1 MKELTYEMIDN
12 TVEICGYVYYM
23 NVMEKLAEGFKLKYN
38 KHGRVFTFS
47 GIYVGRLIELE

>member
-12 TVEICGYVYYM
+12 TVEICGYVCYM